1 MLDIK
6 FLKFV
11 TAINDYVPVFT
22 SVWLSL
28 IDFPNY
34 EKWMYL
40 NWRGIF
46 QKLLVWNFIFG
57 ISNKLP
63 STKLKLVKIMLS
75 SLGYLLYNNIK
86 PKESG

>member
-11 TAINDYVPVFT
+11 TALNAACLYTYF
-22 SVWLSL
+22 SVVLSSY
-28 IDFPNY
+28 FPKY

-40 NWRGIF
+40 KLRGIF

-63 STKLKLVKIMLS
+63 PTELMLVKIMLS
-75 SLGYLLYNNIK
+75 SLGYLLYNNVK